1 MANDSLSSVYKEFL
15 FGGMEPSSP
24 FNLLKTTDNGRK
36 DK

>member
-24 FNLLKTTDNGRK
+24 FNNNNQKT
-36 DK
+36 